1 LCRGGPCNQERASE
15 RIGKA
20 HFPARGFKADA
31 APLAFSRLSFNIPSF
46 SQRNAGTEPVQNPYS
61 EYSGTRNIGKYS
73 VNGILSVSSN
83 DPNDV
88 ACLYL
93 ARSDSKRNSI
103 YTRLW
108 IIMDEAKANLRAP
121 MPLRQLAEITDF
133 NLFLTTTFRLAH
145 GIGAQ

>member
-61 EYSGTRNIGKYS
+61 EYSGTRNIGIFS
-73 VNGILSVSSN
+73 TLRRRTDSGARNGVPGFDLN
-83 DPNDV
+83 
-88 ACLYL
+88 A
-93 ARSDSKRNSI
+93 
-103 YTRLW
+103 
-108 IIMDEAKANLRAP
+108 
-121 MPLRQLAEITDF
+121 F
-133 NLFLTTTFRLAH
+133 
-145 GIGAQ
+145 